1 MMDGEQPT
9 VRGRMDNLAARH
21 RRQAQVAAH
30 QMQVI
35 ARQQNDLASPNH

>member
-1 MMDGEQPT
+1 MNN
-9 VRGRMDNLAARH
+9 VAARH

-35 ARQQNDLASPNH
+35 ARQQNDLAGPNHEILSVLTVTT